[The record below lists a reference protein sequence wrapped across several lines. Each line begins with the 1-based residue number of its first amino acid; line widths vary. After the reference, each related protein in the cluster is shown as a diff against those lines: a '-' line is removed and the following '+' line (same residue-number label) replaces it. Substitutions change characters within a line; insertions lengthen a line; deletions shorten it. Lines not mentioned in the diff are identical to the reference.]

1 MPTTLEAL
9 PPPPPAAPPRKIW
22 TRDEI
27 LALEG
32 TGILDTQDL
41 ELVEGELIQ
50 KMPKTRPRSIGLRM
64 LVKWLEEVFGFDF
77 VEQEV
82 PIDVAAQDN
91 RINEPEPDIIVLKR
105 EFSSFR
111 SANPGPDDLR
121 LIVEVAYSTADFDL
135 GTKAS
140 LYARAGIPEYWVL
153 DLIGRRLVVHRD
165 PRGGAYAS
173 ITSFGE
179 HESVAPLGAPQQQFR
194 VGGALPEK

>member
-1 MPTTLEAL
+1 LKTLY
-9 PPPPPAAPPRKIW
+9 
-22 TRDEI
+22 
-27 LALEG
+27 
-32 TGILDTQDL
+32 Q
-41 ELVEGELIQ
+41 
-50 KMPKTRPRSIGLRM
+50 
-64 LVKWLEEVFGFDF
+64 WLMQVFGPSF

-91 RINEPEPDIIVLKR
+91 HINEPEPDIIVLKR

-135 GTKAS
+135 GTKAA

-165 PRGGAYAS
+165 PRDGAYAS

-194 VGGALPEK
+194 VGSAFPEK

>member
-9 PPPPPAAPPRKIW
+9 PPPPPAFPRRKMW
-22 TRDEI
+22 TRDEV

-32 TGILDTQDL
+32 TGILDTQHL

-50 KMPKTRPRSIGLRM
+50 KIPKTRPHSIGLKT
-64 LVKWLEEVFGFDF
+64 LYQWLMQVFGPSF

-82 PIDVAAQDN
+82 PIDLAAEDN

-121 LIVEVAYSTADFDL
+121 LVVEVAYSTADFDL
-135 GTKAS
+135 GTKAA

-165 PRGGAYAS
+165 PRDGAYAS

-194 VGGALPEK
+194 VGGVLPEK

>member
-1 MPTTLEAL
+1 MPTTLGAL

-32 TGILDTQDL
+32 TGILDTQHL

-50 KMPKTRPRSIGLRM
+50 KMPKRRPHSIGLRTLQIW
-64 LVKWLEEVFGFDF
+64 LVQVFGPRF

-91 RINEPEPDIIVLKR
+91 HINEPEPDIIVLKR

-111 SANPGPDDLR
+111 TANASPEDLR
-121 LIVEVAYSTADFDL
+121 LVVEVAYSTADFDL
-135 GTKAS
+135 GTKAA

-165 PRGGAYAS
+165 PRDGAYLS

-179 HESVAPLGAPQQQFR
+179 HESVAPLGAPQQQFS

>member
-1 MPTTLEAL
+1 MPTTLGAL

-32 TGILDTQDL
+32 TGILDTQHL

-50 KMPKTRPRSIGLRM
+50 KMPKRRPHSIGLRTLQIW
-64 LVKWLEEVFGFDF
+64 LVQVFGPRF

-91 RINEPEPDIIVLKR
+91 HINEPEPDIIVLKR

-111 SANPGPDDLR
+111 TANASPEDLR
-121 LIVEVAYSTADFDL
+121 LVVEVAYSTADFDL
-135 GTKAS
+135 GTKAA

-165 PRGGAYAS
+165 PRDGAYLS

-179 HESVAPLGAPQQQFR
+179 HESVAPLGAPQQQFS
-194 VGGALPEK
+194 VGAALPEK